1 MIKRW
6 SKFVLAII
14 IVKKVYKIALIIKK
28 GLVQSVCVKKK
39 LNNLKYQETNKRINQ
54 NFPKTGVNNLFEDLI
69 KKINEIIKKKR

>member
-1 MIKRW
+1 
-6 SKFVLAII
+6 
-14 IVKKVYKIALIIKK
+14 
-28 GLVQSVCVKKK
+28 LVQSVCVKKK